1 MPALILLWLFL
12 AIVIGFFGR
21 NYRFGFWG
29 YFFATVLFT
38 PIIGTLMLIGAMP
51 KRVSRKVVKSA

>member
-1 MPALILLWLFL
+1 MFPLILAWALL
-12 AIVIGFFGR
+12 AVVIGFFGR

-38 PIIGTLMLIGAMP
+38 PIIGVLMLIAAMP
-51 KRVSRKVVKSA
+51 RRSRKVAKRA